1 MRKIV
6 CVTLVISV
14 RLSTAASWAA
24 EPYSVQELRNDCDPL
39 GRTGLSACIAY
50 LTAVDDL
57 AIAWAGLVRN
67 EPHNVRYAG
76 GYRWCPPADLDF
88 LQWAKLTY
96 EEIQPISG
104 MVDRPGFLYVGMA
117 AQRAWPCP
125 ASPAK

>member
-1 MRKIV
+1 MRK
-6 CVTLVISV
+6 LVWAVLVVSA
-14 RLSTAASWAA
+14 RLSITAACAA
-24 EPYSVQELRNDCDPL
+24 DAYSVQELRNDCDPL
-39 GRTGLSACIAY
+39 GGPGLSRCIAY

-57 AIAWAGLVRN
+57 AIAWAGLVKN

-88 LQWAKLTY
+88 VQWAKLSY
-96 EEIQPISG
+96 QEMGSLSG
-104 MVDRPGFLYVGMA
+104 LVDRPGYLYVGMA

>member
-1 MRKIV
+1 MIRMAWAA
-6 CVTLVISV
+6 LVISA
-14 RLSTAASWAA
+14 RLSISASCAA
-24 EPYSVQELRNDCDPL
+24 EPYTVQELRNDCDPL
-39 GRTGLSACIAY
+39 GSGLSRCIAY

-67 EPHNVRYAG
+67 EPHSVRYAG

-96 EEIQPISG
+96 QETGPVSG
-104 MVDRPGFLYVGMA
+104 LVDRPGYLYVGMA

-125 ASPAK
+125 ASPPK